1 LMMRSPEKRFPLLDM
16 MPDIAHPDGF
26 LNIPSLTG
34 HTSNQ
39 FKEPALPGNHRLPTE
54 VRKLDDFKTKAFTT

>member
-1 LMMRSPEKRFPLLDM
+1 MTDMDLMMRSPEKRFPLLDM

-26 LNIPSLTG
+26 LNIPSLTD

-39 FKEPALPGNHRLPTE
+39 NKSVHHIASSEQTSLTGSLPET
-54 VRKLDDFKTKAFTT
+54 